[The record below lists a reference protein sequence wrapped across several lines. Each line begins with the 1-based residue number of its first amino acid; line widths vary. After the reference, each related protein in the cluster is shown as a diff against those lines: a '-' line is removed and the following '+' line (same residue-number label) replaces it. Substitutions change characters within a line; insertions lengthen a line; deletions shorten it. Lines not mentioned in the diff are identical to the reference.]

1 MLKDADLSSPNPSS
15 PDTIDASTAPLL
27 PTRIGILGGT
37 FDPIHVG
44 HLALAR
50 RFAQWLGLTELVLL
64 PAGQPWQKSGVSCA
78 RHRLAMTHLAAASLA
93 LPATRVAVATDE
105 IDHPGPTYTTETL
118 AAWRARHGAAASL
131 TLLIGADQLVRLHTW
146 KNWRRLFEFA
156 HLGVATRPGFDLSQA
171 DATVLDEIGRRSAS
185 ADTLRAT
192 THGHV
197 LIDTTLSLD
206 VSATDVRRLLR
217 ERSCGHLEKVASVP
231 DAVWQ
236 YIRQHH
242 LYQT

>member
-1 MLKDADLSSPNPSS
+1 MCKDADLSSPNPSS
-15 PDTIDASTAPLL
+15 PDAIGAWAAPVR
-27 PTRIGILGGT
+27 PTRVGILGGT

-50 RFAQWLGLTELVLL
+50 RFAELLELTELVLL
-64 PAGQPWQKSGVSCA
+64 PAGQPWQKSDVSCA
-78 RHRLAMTHLAAASLA
+78 QHRLAMTRLAAASLA
-93 LPATRVAVATDE
+93 LPATRVSVATDE

-146 KNWRRLFEFA
+146 KNWRQLFEFA
-156 HLGVATRPGFDLSQA
+156 HVGVATRPGFDLSQA
-171 DATVLDEIGRRSAS
+171 DATVLGEIGRRSAS

-197 LIDTTLSLD
+197 LLDTTLSLG
-206 VSATDVRRLLR
+206 VSATDVRRWLR
-217 ERSCGHLEKVASVP
+217 ERACGHLEEVASVP

-236 YIRQHH
+236 YIHQHH